1 MKLWNRHL
9 PAALLGLTGVVG
21 AMTAC
26 ADAGTAQLSA
36 DAGTGGNV
44 VRTEYGSVRGNVD
57 GDVRVFQGIPYAA
70 PPVGELR
77 WKNPEPPEP
86 WKDVR
91 DATKPGPACPQ
102 NDGEI
107 PGGSKNEDCLNL
119 NVTVP
124 SGALAKPRPVIV
136 WVHGGGYYMGAGSNY
151 GAERMAT
158 QGDVVVV
165 SVNYRLG
172 VFGFF
177 GHPGLEGSGT
187 YGLKDQ
193 QAALSWVQ
201 RNIAGFG
208 GDPRN
213 VTLAGQSAGG
223 ISGCAQLTSPG
234 AKGLFHKVVMQ
245 SGSCSVGWLRNFDYR
260 GQKPTDIFQPLG
272 TVQDRGRRTAAELG
286 CTGGDTTVIA
296 CMRDLPVDKLLP
308 VLGRDMHPAY
318 GTDVLPMRPS
328 AALSA
333 GLFHR
338 MPVLSGHTRDESTQ
352 TTAIYDKGDNGQLKP
367 MTGRTFDAVM
377 AETFGEDEAA
387 VRAEYP
393 GSAYDSAALRWSA
406 IVTDRKWA
414 YSQYV
419 MARKLA
425 RRVPV
430 YQYEFADPEPPALSP
445 APPQMPMGAQHA
457 SELWSL
463 FDLGGMPPELDAG
476 QRRLAERMIDYWT
489 GFAASGDPGEAGG
502 PRWPRFRTSWHRVP
516 YVQALA
522 PGEGGIRP
530 VDTATEH
537 HLRFWAA
544 LGR

>member
-1 MKLWNRHL
+1 M
-9 PAALLGLTGVVG
+9 ALLGLTGVVG

-26 ADAGTAQLSA
+26 ADASTAELSA
-36 DAGTGGNV
+36 DAGTGGNIV
-44 VRTEYGSVRGNVD
+44 ETEYGSVRGKAD
-57 GDVRVFQGIPYAA
+57 GKVRVFQGIPYAA
-70 PPVGELR
+70 PPVRELR
-77 WKNPEPPEP
+77 WKNPKPPEP

-102 NDGEI
+102 NPGEI

-119 NVTVP
+119 NVTAP
-124 SGALAKPRPVIV
+124 SGTPAKPRPVIV

-158 QGDVVVV
+158 QGDAVVV

-201 RNIAGFG
+201 RNIARFG

-260 GQKPTDIFQPLG
+260 GQKPEKIFQPLA

-286 CTGGDTTVIA
+286 CAGEDPAVMA
-296 CMRDLPVDKLLP
+296 CMRGLPVDDLLP
-308 VLGRDMHPAY
+308 VLEKDMHPAY
-318 GTDVLPMRPS
+318 GNDVLPMRPS
-328 AALSA
+328 TALSV
-333 GLFHR
+333 GRFHR
-338 MPVLSGHTRDESTQ
+338 VPVLSGHTRDESTQ
-352 TTAIYDKGDNGQLKP
+352 STAVYDEAGPGQRKP
-367 MTGRTFDAVM
+367 MTERTFDAVM

-414 YSQYV
+414 LSQYE

-430 YQYEFADPEPPALSP
+430 YQYQFADPEPPALSP
-445 APPQMPMGAQHA
+445 VPPKMPMGAQHA

-463 FDLGGMPPELDAG
+463 FDLGGMPPDLDAG
-476 QRRLAERMIDYWT
+476 QRRLAEQMIGYWT
-489 GFAASGDPGEAGG
+489 SFAASGDPGKATG
-502 PRWPRFRTSWHRVP
+502 PRWPRFRTLGHRVP
-516 YVQALA
+516 HVQALA
-522 PGEGGIRP
+522 PGDGGIRP
-530 VDTATEH
+530 VDAAAEH
-537 HLRFWAA
+537 HLRFWTSFAH
-544 LGR
+544 